1 MILTA
6 KQEQGLKIA
15 VERYKN
21 NEPYTVISGYAG
33 VGKSTLIRFI
43 IAALDLDPH
52 FIAYIA
58 YTGKAA
64 QVLRNKGC
72 PNAMTA
78 HRLLYK
84 SHPRNDGT
92 FIHIPVESLA
102 PYKLIVVDE
111 VSMLPKKMWEQ
122 LLSYGVHVIALGDP
136 GQLPPVAA
144 ENNGALLTPH
154 IFLDEVMRQAAESEI
169 IQLTMDI
176 RAGKPLEYK
185 TGTEVKIVDRNEL
198 LKPGFLY
205 WGDQIICGK
214 NDTRRYINA
223 KMREGIWKDDYQIE
237 PIVGDKIICLRND
250 WDRANASGDAM
261 VNGLT
266 GTLTYIRYAD
276 TPAEINPFM
285 KKTPIIDFQPDYEDA
300 APFVGVEV
308 DYKLFTEGTTTVTRG
323 YNSNWKKI
331 PKQFHPHEFD
341 YGYAITC
348 HKSQGSE
355 FNKVIVLEEFLKSET
370 REDHVKWLYTAA
382 TRAAQKLII
391 VKNFHQ

>member
-15 VERYKN
+15 VERYN
-21 NEPYTVISGYAG
+21 NHEPYTVIAGYAG

-43 IAALDLDPH
+43 IAALNIDPAYV
-52 FIAYIA
+52 AYIA

-64 QVLRNKGC
+64 QVLRGKGC

-84 SHPRNDGT
+84 SHPRDDGT

-111 VSMLPKKMWEQ
+111 ISMLPKKMWEQ
-122 LLSYGVHVIALGDP
+122 LLYYKVHIIALGDP

-144 ENNGALLTPH
+144 ENNGALEHPH
-154 IFLDEVMRQAAESEI
+154 VFLDEVMRQAAESEI

-176 RAGKPLEYK
+176 RAGNPLQSK
-185 TGTEVKIVDRNEL
+185 SGSEVRIVDRNEL
-198 LKPGFLY
+198 TKPGFLF
-205 WGDQIICGK
+205 WADQIICGK
-214 NDTRRYINA
+214 NDTRRYINQR
-223 KMREGIWKDDYQIE
+223 MRESLWGDKYNIE
-237 PIVGDKIICLRND
+237 PIVGDRLICLRND
-250 WDRANASGDAM
+250 WELTNITGDAL

-266 GTLTYIRYAD
+266 GTLEAIEYGEGPRL
-276 TPAEINPFM
+276 NPFM
-285 KKTPIIDFQPDYEDA
+285 DKTPIIDFLPDYEGA
-300 APFVGVEV
+300 GEFRGIEI
-308 DYKLFTEGTTTVTRG
+308 DYKLIRDGETTVTRG

-331 PKQFHPHEFD
+331 PKVFHPHEFD

-355 FNKVIVLEEFLKSET
+355 FDKVIVLEEFLKSET
-370 REDHVKWLYTAA
+370 REGHARWLYTAA

-391 VKNFHQ
+391 VKNFHL

>member
-6 KQEQGLKIA
+6 KQEEGLKIA
-15 VERYKN
+15 VERYN
-21 NEPYTVISGYAG
+21 NHEPYTVIAGYAG

-43 IAALDLDPH
+43 IAALNLDPH
-52 FIAYIA
+52 FVTYIA

-84 SHPRNDGT
+84 SHPRDDGT

-122 LLSYGVHVIALGDP
+122 LLYYHVHVIALGDP

-144 ENNGALLTPH
+144 ENNEALDHPH

-176 RAGKPLEYK
+176 RDGKPLKYQL
-185 TGTEVKIVDRNEL
+185 GNEVRIVDRTEL
-198 LKPGFLY
+198 LKPGFLF

-214 NDTRRYINA
+214 NDTRRYLNQQ
-223 KMREGIWKDDYQIE
+223 MREGIWKDQYSVE
-237 PIVGDKIICLRND
+237 PIVGDKLICLKND
-250 WDRANASGDAM
+250 WDSYSASGDAM

-266 GTLTYIRYAD
+266 GHLKYIRYAED
-276 TPAEINPFM
+276 PAEINPFM
-285 KKTPIIDFQPDYEDA
+285 EKTPIIDFQPDFDGA
-300 APFVGVEV
+300 APFLGVET
-308 DYKLFTEGTTTVTRG
+308 DYKIFVEGTTTVTRG

-331 PKQFHPHEFD
+331 PKQYHPHEFD

-370 REDHVKWLYTAA
+370 REGHIRWLYTAA

-391 VKNFHQ
+391 VKNFHL

>member
-6 KQEQGLKIA
+6 KQEQGLQIA
-15 VERYKN
+15 VQRYKDH
-21 NEPYTVISGYAG
+21 EPYTVIAGYAG

-43 IAALDLDPH
+43 IAALDIDPH
-52 FIAYIA
+52 FVTYIA

-72 PNAMTA
+72 HNAMTA
-78 HRLLYK
+78 HKLLYN
-84 SHPRNDGT
+84 SHPREDGT

-102 PYKLIVVDE
+102 PYKLVVVDE
-111 VSMLPKKMWEQ
+111 VSMLPKRMWEQ
-122 LLSYGVHVIALGDP
+122 LLHYGVHVIALGDP

-144 ENNGALLTPH
+144 ENNGVLESPH
-154 IFLDEVMRQAAESEI
+154 VFLDEVMRQAAESEI

-176 RAGKPLEYK
+176 RAGKPLEYRQ
-185 TGTEVKIVDRNEL
+185 GQEVRIVDRTEL
-198 LKPGFLY
+198 LKPGFLF

-214 NDTRRYINA
+214 NDTRRALNM
-223 KMREGIWKDDYQIE
+223 KMREGIWGDKYHKE
-237 PIVGDKIICLRND
+237 PIVGDKLICLRND
-250 WDRANASGDAM
+250 WDIASSSGDAM

-266 GTLTYIRYAD
+266 GHIDYIRYAEA
-276 TPAEINPFM
+276 PAEINPFM
-285 KKTPIIDFQPDYEDA
+285 KRTPIIDFTPDYEGA
-300 APFVGVEV
+300 GSFGGIEI
-308 DYKLFTEGTTTVTRG
+308 DYKLITEGETTVTRG

-348 HKSQGSE
+348 HKAQGSE
-355 FNKVIVLEEFLKSET
+355 FNKVIVLEEFLKSES
-370 REDHVKWLYTAA
+370 REDHVRWLYTAA

-391 VKNFHQ
+391 VKNFHL

>member
-15 VERYKN
+15 IERYN
-21 NEPYTVISGYAG
+21 NHEPYTVIAGYAG

-43 IAALDLDPH
+43 IAELNLPRECV
-52 FIAYIA
+52 AYIA

-84 SHPRNDGT
+84 SHPREDGT
-92 FIHIPVESLA
+92 FIHIPKETLA

-111 VSMLPKKMWEQ
+111 ISMLPKKMWEQ
-122 LLSYGVHVIALGDP
+122 LLYYHVHIIALGDP

-144 ENNGALLTPH
+144 ENNGALEHPH
-154 IFLDEVMRQAAESEI
+154 VFLDEVMRQAAESEI

-176 RAGKPLEYK
+176 RAGNPLNYK
-185 TGTEVKIVDRNEL
+185 LGNEVRIVSREEL
-198 LKPGFLY
+198 LKPGFLF

-214 NDTRRYINA
+214 NDTRRYINNR
-223 KMREGIWKDDYQIE
+223 MRESYWKDQFRAE
-237 PIVGDKIICLRND
+237 PIVGDKLICLRND
-250 WDRANASGDAM
+250 WEIINETSDAL

-266 GTLTYIRYAD
+266 GTLASIRYA
-276 TPAEINPFM
+276 TSGAEINPWM
-285 KKTPIIDFQPDYEDA
+285 ERTPIIDFQPDTEGTA
-300 APFVGVEV
+300 AFYGIEA
-308 DYKLFTEGTTTVTRG
+308 DYKLLMTGETTVTRG

-331 PKQFHPHEFD
+331 PKAYHPHEFD

-355 FNKVIVLEEFLKSET
+355 FDKVIVLEEFLKSES
-370 REDHVKWLYTAA
+370 RADHARWLYTAA

-391 VKNFHQ
+391 VKNFHI